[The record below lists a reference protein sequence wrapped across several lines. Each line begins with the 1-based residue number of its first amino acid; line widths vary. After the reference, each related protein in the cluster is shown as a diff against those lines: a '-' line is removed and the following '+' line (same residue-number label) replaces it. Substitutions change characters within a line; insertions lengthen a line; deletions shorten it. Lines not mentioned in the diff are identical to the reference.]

1 MSEYQELLRQRDDLD
16 QKIAA
21 AKKTEIESAIS
32 EAREIIETF
41 GLTERDMFPAPAATK
56 KRGSVAAKY
65 RSLDGCSTWS
75 GRGRPPLWY
84 AEHVKHGGLASDLFI
99 SN

>member
-41 GLTERDMFPAPAATK
+41 GLTERDLFPAPASTK
-56 KRGSVAAKY
+56 KRGSVPPKY
-65 RSLDGCSTWS
+65 RSRDGGATWS
-75 GRGRPPLWY
+75 GRGRRPLWFV
-84 AEHVKHGGLASDLFI
+84 EHIKSGGSASALLI